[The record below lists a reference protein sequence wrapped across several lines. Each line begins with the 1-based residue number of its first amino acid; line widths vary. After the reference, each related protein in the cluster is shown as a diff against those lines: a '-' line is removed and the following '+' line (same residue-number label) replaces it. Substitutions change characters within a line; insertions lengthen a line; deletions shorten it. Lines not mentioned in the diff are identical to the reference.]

1 MYWERSDICQIYN
14 FSKITDDQCRPWHV
28 PFLSEDHL
36 YWQRATLTCKVTV
49 GLPRQKK
56 PSKNGSKCPN
66 TWGSYPRIY
75 RKTTGPQIHE
85 SPQTN
90 LECAHKTEGDRVTQ
104 WKPAEIRGKEHD
116 LLAHQNIGYLR
127 CPGPD
132 FLCAFQPVAM
142 IRPVGRIYILIFFS
156 A

>member
-1 MYWERSDICQIYN
+1 MKD
-14 FSKITDDQCRPWHV
+14 P
-28 PFLSEDHL
+28 
-36 YWQRATLTCKVTV
+36 
-49 GLPRQKK
+49 QK
-56 PSKNGSKCPN
+56 
-66 TWGSYPRIY
+66 
-75 RKTTGPQIHE
+75 
-85 SPQTN
+85 N

-132 FLCAFQPVAM
+132 SVCAFQSVAM